1 MCDSG
6 LAQAREQHLGC
17 GRGPGREA
25 LEKQI
30 PSFSGV
36 HTRGSLS
43 EVNILGKLGTSHM
56 VLGDERMNSW
66 AGEGRK
72 TYTESGGRQTGRE
85 CHHHGCVHPHDGWD
99 VCLKGSGG
107 HGLQEDQGRHGQA

>member
-6 LAQAREQHLGC
+6 LAQAREHHLGC
-17 GRGPGREA
+17 GRGLGREA

-43 EVNILGKLGTSHM
+43 EVNILAKFGTSHM
-56 VLGDERMNSW
+56 VLGDERMNSR
-66 AGEGRK
+66 AGEGRHSQSLEADRQE
-72 TYTESGGRQTGRE
+72 ESVIIMAVYI
-85 CHHHGCVHPHDGWD
+85 HMMDGMF
-99 VCLKGSGG
+99 
-107 HGLQEDQGRHGQA
+107 A